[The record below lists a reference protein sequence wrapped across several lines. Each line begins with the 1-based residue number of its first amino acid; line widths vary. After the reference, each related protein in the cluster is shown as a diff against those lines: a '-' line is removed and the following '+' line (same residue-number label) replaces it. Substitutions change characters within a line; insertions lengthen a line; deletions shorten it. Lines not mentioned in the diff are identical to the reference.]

1 MLTIKFPR
9 HDPCLSARD
18 LTHTAPAQPG
28 NGEPGVACSA
38 SDFRIPRPSA
48 TRASGGVPLCFLA
61 TFEIYRDDT
70 ICRQGCCRNSG
81 RQRDSL
87 IGEKI
92 TLIARFTSTSGSA
105 ARKILRG
112 AGIRV

>member
-38 SDFRIPRPSA
+38 SDFPHTGALGYASIWRRPSLLLGK
-48 TRASGGVPLCFLA
+48 RSRSL
-61 TFEIYRDDT
+61 
-70 ICRQGCCRNSG
+70 G
-81 RQRDSL
+81 R
-87 IGEKI
+87 IGLVGPVGPK
-92 TLIARFTSTSGSA
+92 
-105 ARKILRG
+105 
-112 AGIRV
+112 